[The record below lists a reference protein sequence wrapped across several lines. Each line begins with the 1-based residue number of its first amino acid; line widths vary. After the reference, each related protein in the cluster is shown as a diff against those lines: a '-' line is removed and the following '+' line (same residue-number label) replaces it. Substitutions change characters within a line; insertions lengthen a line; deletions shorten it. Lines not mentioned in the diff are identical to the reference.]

1 MAVQR
6 EDTGGWS
13 WSSWVWNE
21 EHGGQSS
28 HPDLAVYGA
37 PHGSEVIATNGHR
50 VMRAADAEKGQWP
63 ERVYRERV
71 LVRVYDLGQTFMTRW
86 HNELTRSYGA
96 FHTGVEVY
104 GREWSFGMTFDDYS
118 TGVTWNAPKMN
129 HDHSYRETLSMGY
142 TTMSRKQVDKLIEEM
157 KIKWKGCSYNMLS
170 KNCHN
175 FSDEFCFRLGVARLP
190 AWVNDLAYTGAEAV
204 EFLDGADSGY
214 DGGAAFL
221 NMFSSAKSSLYN
233 AFVGKTGNSNSL
245 TDSVPESRRR
255 DQERRRAQS
264 SWAESSSDRPQNNKA
279 MERAS
284 SWQRGRAE
292 DAASRVR
299 QGGADFPAARRRAC

>member
-13 WSSWVWNE
+13 WSSWVWTE

-37 PHGSEVIATNGHR
+37 PHGSEVTPTNAPR
-50 VMRAADAEKGQWP
+50 VMRAFGNEKDYRP

-175 FSDEFCFRLGVARLP
+175 FSDEFCFHLGVARLP
-190 AWVNDLAYTGAEAV
+190 AWVNDLAYTGAEAA

-221 NMFSSAKSSLYN
+221 NMFSTAKSSLYN
-233 AFVGKTGNSNSL
+233 AFVGNSNSL
-245 TDSVPESRRR
+245 PGSELGRR
-255 DQERRRAQS
+255 DEESRRAQS
-264 SWAESSSDRPQNNKA
+264 SWAESSWDRPQNT
-279 MERAS
+279 EQGR

-292 DAASRVR
+292 DAVSRVR
-299 QGGADFPAARRRAC
+299 RGGADFPAARRRAC

>member
-1 MAVQR
+1 MALQR

-21 EHGGQSS
+21 EHGGGHTS
-28 HPDLAVYGA
+28 HAELAALGP
-37 PHGSEVIATNGHR
+37 PHGNEVISTNGHR
-50 VMRAADAEKGQWP
+50 VMRAADIEKDHRP
-63 ERVYRERV
+63 VRVYRERV
-71 LVRVYDLGQTFMTRW
+71 LLRVYDLGQTFMTRW
-86 HNELTRSYGA
+86 HNELTRGYGA

-104 GREWSFGMTFDDYS
+104 GREWSFGMTSDDYS

-142 TTMSRKQVDKLIEEM
+142 TTMSRKQVDKLIEDM

-170 KNCHN
+170 KKCHN
-175 FSDEFCFRLGVARLP
+175 FSDEFCSRLGVKRLP

-204 EFLDGADSGY
+204 EFLDGADTGY

-221 NMFSSAKSSLYN
+221 NMFFMVKSSLYN
-233 AFVGKTGNSNSL
+233 AFVGKSNAL
-245 TDSVPESRRR
+245 PVPESGHR
-255 DQERRRAQS
+255 DEERHRAQS
-264 SWAESSSDRPQNNKA
+264 SSAESPWDRPQNK
-279 MERAS
+279 EQGR

-292 DAASRVR
+292 EAVSRVR
-299 QGGADFPAARRRAC
+299 QGGVNFPAVRRRVC

>member
-1 MAVQR
+1 MAMQR

-21 EHGGQSS
+21 EHGGGHSS
-28 HPDLAVYGA
+28 HVDLAAYGA
-37 PHGSEVIATNGHR
+37 PHGSEVISTNGHR
-50 VMRAADAEKGQWP
+50 VMRAVDTEKDHRP

-142 TTMSRKQVDKLIEEM
+142 TSMSRKQVDKLIEEM

-175 FSDEFCFRLGVARLP
+175 FSDEFCFRLGVSRLP

-214 DGGAAFL
+214 DGGAAFY
-221 NMFSSAKSSLYN
+221 NMFATAKTSLYN
-233 AFVGKTGNSNSL
+233 AFVGPPALPSSA
-245 TDSVPESRRR
+245 RR
-255 DQERRRAQS
+255 DED
-264 SWAESSSDRPQNNKA
+264 SWDRPQDKKVKEQA
-279 MERAS
+279 R

-292 DAASRVR
+292 DAMLRVR
-299 QGGADFPAARRRAC
+299 QGGADFPAARRRAY